1 MISFLVKTL
10 KIKILRMEDDTR
22 ILTTLS
28 SKILPKL
35 KTYFKTTEIDL
46 LYEILQAVSALV
58 KKNQLYKY

>member
-10 KIKILRMEDDTR
+10 KIKNLRMEDDTR

-35 KTYFKTTEIDL
+35 KPYFKTTEIDL